1 MNINNLGKFVILWLC
16 LQILSFLQIGD
27 SLAKTYESETY
38 EIKVKEVGANA
49 TLARNNAVDYAYL
62 RAYYQFVADL
72 LSKYRVSLHNFGSRN
87 ADFSR
92 GDNFDNRDYNYNSY
106 DMGGSVGVPNQE
118 GDNFFNIAFNSSF
131 ANLAKIK
138 KYVIKHRFH
147 NEQITENSYQ
157 ASIIIT
163 LDGGA
168 VKDDLVK
175 SYGEIFASPHRDM
188 KQIFILP
195 IGEFSGE
202 ATSWNGGSAWYL
214 LWQEV
219 QLQMLDGYDFA
230 EYNFAIKLPYSYE
243 QAKYQQLI
251 EYISQGE
258 YQKARQE
265 YVALG
270 GDAGDYLALM
280 HIKMDVEG
288 DVLKPSSILRVKFLT
303 DYQERK
309 ANFKMKGKKW
319 EDETIF
325 LAKNILAS
333 LDFINSQIATD
344 SQQSGQGLAYFNG
357 NNNALN
363 NSFEAINDNGNA
375 EIIGSVKN
383 GGGKAIDG
391 DFNGNLQFV
400 FNFGS
405 PKELFL
411 FKKIFKQIIER
422 VSSQQNNSE
431 SYIGNHNTEYIKSD
445 AELETKLGTKQN
457 TTTGAKQG
465 FAEPEAWRVKS
476 LSANYTILEI
486 ENPMLNITLLEQ
498 ELHQQGYLMKSA
510 DELKSANKLENTGQ
524 IYVIESY

>member
-1 MNINNLGKFVILWLC
+1 MNINNFGKFIILLVC
-16 LQILSFLQIGD
+16 LQILSFLQIV
-27 SLAKTYESETY
+27 SSVAKPYESETY

-49 TLARNNAVDYAYL
+49 TLARSNAVDYAYL
-62 RAYYQFVADL
+62 RAYYQFIANL
-72 LSKYRVSLHNFGSRN
+72 LSKHKGGLHNFSSSNG
-87 ADFSR
+87 DFSG
-92 GDNFDNRDYNYNSY
+92 GDSFDNRDYNYDSY
-106 DMGGSVGVPNQE
+106 NNYNISDSGGMPDQKGN
-118 GDNFFNIAFNSSF
+118 NFFNIAFNSPF
-131 ANLAKIK
+131 ADLVKIK
-138 KYVIKHRFH
+138 KYVIKHRFR
-147 NEQITENSYQ
+147 NEEITENSYE

-168 VKDDLVK
+168 IKDELVK
-175 SYGEIFASPHRDM
+175 SYGEIFASPHRNM

-195 IGEFSGE
+195 VGEFSGE
-202 ATSWNGGSAWYL
+202 ETSWNGGSAWYL

-219 QLQMLDGYDFA
+219 QLQMLDDYDFA
-230 EYNFAIKLPYSYE
+230 EYNFVIKLPYSYE
-243 QAKYQQLI
+243 QEKYRQLI

-258 YQKARQE
+258 YQKARQK

-288 DVLKPSSILRVKFLT
+288 DVLKPSSILQVKFLT

-344 SQQSGQGLAYFNG
+344 SRQSGQGLAYFNG
-357 NNNALN
+357 NNNAPN
-363 NSFEAINDNGNA
+363 NSFGTINDNGNV
-375 EIIGSVKN
+375 ERIGSVN
-383 GGGKAIDG
+383 SGGNAIDG
-391 DFNGNLQFV
+391 NFNGNLQFV
-400 FNFGS
+400 FNFSS

-411 FKKIFKQIIER
+411 FKKIFKQIIGR

-431 SYIGNHNTEYIKSD
+431 AYIGNQNAEYIKSNS
-445 AELETKLGTKQN
+445 ELKTKLGTKPN
-457 TTTGAKQG
+457 TTMGAKQG
-465 FAEPEAWRVKS
+465 FAEPKPWRVKS
-476 LSANYTILEI
+476 LTANYTILEI

-498 ELHQQGYLMKSA
+498 ELHQQGYLMKLA
-510 DELKSANKLENTGQ
+510 DELEGAGQ
-524 IYVIESY
+524 TYIIESY